1 MKKKNF
7 LFAAL
12 TLAALSVGLVSCDDA
27 QDLKD
32 QQKFNVTVVSL
43 DDAMGTVTGS
53 GQYPVGSEIV
63 ITATANE
70 GYSFQKWHDGNTD
83 NPRIITVTA
92 DITYTAI
99 FAASYDP
106 GQYFYVT
113 VVSSN
118 EVMGTVKGE
127 GNYPAGA
134 KINIMATPNLGFV
147 FQKWDDGNTDTT
159 RTITVTGDATY
170 TAIFDYCIS
179 GTANGHDY
187 VDLGLPSGT
196 KWATCNV
203 GATKPEEYGNYYQWG
218 EIEPGNNDYY
228 WADYQWAIGR
238 QEGWDNIFEALT
250 KYNTDANY
258 GTVDNKTELELADD
272 AARAN
277 WGGTWRM
284 PTDDEWTELRENC
297 EWTWAVGCY
306 QDKNGN
312 GKNGYIVKGP
322 NGNFIFLPAAGYGW
336 EYNRLYAGDEGYYW
350 SNLLNSDDP
359 RQAWGVHFSS
369 DDVGRYGGGYR
380 YRCWGLSVRPVCK

>member
-12 TLAALSVGLVSCDDA
+12 TLAALSAGLVSCDDA

-83 NPRIITVTA
+83 NPRTITVTA

-113 VVSSN
+113 VVSNDETRGS
-118 EVMGTVKGE
+118 VKGA

-134 KINIMATPNLGFV
+134 KINIMATPNTGSY
-147 FQKWDDGNTDTT
+147 FQQWNDGNTDNP

-170 TAIFDYCIS
+170 TAIFA
-179 GTANGHDY
+179 ANPNGNESGHDS

-203 GATKPEEYGNYYQWG
+203 GATAPEEYGDYFAWG
-218 EIEPGNNDYY
+218 ETEPKTTYDWNTYK
-228 WADYQWAIGR
+228 WATAT
-238 QEGWDNIFEALT
+238 WDATYESWQLETLT
-250 KYNTDANY
+250 KYCTSGEY
-258 GTVDNKTELELADD
+258 GTVDNKTVLDLEDD
-272 AARAN
+272 AAHAN
-277 WGGTWRM
+277 RGGAWLL
-284 PTDDEWTELRENC
+284 PTDAEWT
-297 EWTWAVGCY
+297 
-306 QDKNGN
+306 D
-312 GKNGYIVKGP
+312 
-322 NGNFIFLPAAGYGW
+322 
-336 EYNRLYAGDEGYYW
+336 
-350 SNLLNSDDP
+350 
-359 RQAWGVHFSS
+359 
-369 DDVGRYGGGYR
+369 
-380 YRCWGLSVRPVCK
+380 